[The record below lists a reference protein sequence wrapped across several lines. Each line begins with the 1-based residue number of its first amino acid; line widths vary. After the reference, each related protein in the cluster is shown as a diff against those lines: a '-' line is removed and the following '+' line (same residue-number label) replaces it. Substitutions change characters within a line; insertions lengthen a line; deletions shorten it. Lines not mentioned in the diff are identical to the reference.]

1 MALLRSKTVSV
12 SIERPPARVYDFV
25 ANPENFSQWVTSFV
39 RSVRRAGADW
49 ILETRDGPLGL
60 RFVER
65 NPFGVLDHYV
75 AVAPG
80 IEILVPMRVVPN
92 GDGSDVL
99 LTLVETPGM
108 SEAKFVED
116 AAMIERDLLTL
127 KTVLEHGRRHD

>member
-1 MALLRSKTVSV
+1 MAVLRSKTVTV
-12 SIERPPARVYDFV
+12 SIDRAPTDVYDFV
-25 ANPENFSQWVTSFV
+25 SNPENFAQWVTSFV
-39 RSVRRAGADW
+39 RSVRRSGADW
-49 ILETRDGPLGL
+49 VLETRDGPLGL

-80 IEILVPMRVVPN
+80 VEVHVPMRVVPN

-99 LTLVETPGM
+99 LSLVETPGM
-108 SEAKFVED
+108 SEAKFTED

-127 KTVLEHGRRHD
+127 KAVLEHGRRRD

>member
-12 SIERPPARVYDFV
+12 SIDRPPARVYDFV

-39 RSVRRAGADW
+39 RSVRRSGADW

-65 NPFGVLDHYV
+65 NALGVLDHYV

-116 AAMIERDLLTL
+116 TAMIERDLLTL